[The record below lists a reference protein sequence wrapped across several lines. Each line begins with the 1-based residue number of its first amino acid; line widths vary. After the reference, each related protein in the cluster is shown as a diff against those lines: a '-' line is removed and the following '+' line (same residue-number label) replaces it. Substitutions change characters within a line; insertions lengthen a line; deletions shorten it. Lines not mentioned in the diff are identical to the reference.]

1 MDSFIF
7 NKHRHRKIELDER
20 KRTTSTVL
28 VPEELILDFKAK
40 VKVSGG
46 VRKLFKM
53 LLDKYRIITHS
64 GALPEAYKL
73 KTEFQEDGQDLQRVN
88 FIPDNDDWLELG
100 QVATFYGKSR
110 CWIFTY
116 LLRLEVLGFGEL
128 MEEVLVTSGVPI
140 TASYQL
146 QVALQLQ
153 RVLGIWTRSYHVKV

>member
-1 MDSFIF
+1 MNSFIF
-7 NKHRHRKIELDER
+7 NKHAHSKIDLNKG

-28 VPEELILDFKAK
+28 VPDELIFDFETRVKAT
-40 VKVSGG
+40 GG
-46 VRKLFKM
+46 MRKFLAL
-53 LLDKYRIITHS
+53 LLDKYRILTHS
-64 GALPEAYKL
+64 GALPEACKV
-73 KTEFQEDGQDLQRVN
+73 KTEFQEEGQDLHRVN
-88 FIPDNDDWLELG
+88 FVPDNEDWLELG

-128 MEEVLVTSGVPI
+128 MEEVLVTIGVPT
-140 TASYQL
+140 TASFQL

>member
-7 NKHRHRKIELDER
+7 NKHAHSQIKLNER

-28 VPEELILDFKAK
+28 IPEELVLDFEERVKAN
-40 VKVSGG
+40 GG

-53 LLDKYRIITHS
+53 ILDKYRILTHS
-64 GALPEAYKL
+64 GALPEACKL
-73 KTEFQEDGQDLQRVN
+73 KTEYQDEGQDLHRVN
-88 FIPDNDDWLELG
+88 FIPDNEDWLELG

-116 LLRLEVLGFGEL
+116 LLRLEALGFGEL
-128 MEEVLVTSGVPI
+128 MEKTLLTIGVPI

-153 RVLGIWTRSYHVKV
+153 RDLGSWRRSYHVKV